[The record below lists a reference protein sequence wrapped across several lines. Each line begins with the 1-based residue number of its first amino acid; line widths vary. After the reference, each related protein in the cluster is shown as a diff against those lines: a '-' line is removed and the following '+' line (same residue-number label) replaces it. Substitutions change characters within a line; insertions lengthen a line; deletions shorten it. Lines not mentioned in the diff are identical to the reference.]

1 MSKAGEKMQWV
12 SRRVVTGLLG
22 FFSALPVCASNDQPD
37 VAKFS
42 ANGWHESGWLSHG
55 VLLNSDSGKPAFDN
69 IQDMVF
75 SPQYDQPVRKV
86 ILEAKCTFGSSPQRF
101 LTVWPYVSGAE
112 DASRQVAFEVVENWR
127 ELTILSLDFA
137 PEDNVNAIRIGLT
150 GSGSANWILTR
161 LAVVYGE
168 KTSEDDE
175 LMRTFARQLPT
186 PDNLALTDLTPTSLT
201 FSASAV
207 ADSVGYCFELT
218 KLTGTPRTEQREDF
232 VSAPNLSAGWTCDAR
247 TDGLTL
253 SDGEKTYSDSAADDE
268 HALKVEKATNPKV
281 GPVELGFVSPLS
293 TEPISEWSFV
303 GRVGALDKS
312 NRFAVYGRTTDTSD
326 DWIELAKNLTPD
338 KKSSNKQFK
347 GSVDTA
353 LNIRQVRFVLTA
365 DAGSWTT
372 TGLDSLNVV
381 FGGNETRELVS
392 AQTNTTPEATWQNLP
407 TGRYGC
413 RVKALG
419 ATAGESQFK
428 DSSWL
433 EEQVVDLAWAKI
445 ELTAP
450 TDVVCQTVGD
460 KLVVGWKAVPD
471 AERYVVTVF
480 RADDLATP
488 MATVTTKSTTA
499 SVEVEELGEYVVK
512 VTAVSPGN
520 VSTATATVESYE
532 IKLGKLTGLK
542 AVATAADAIEAT
554 WTEVP
559 MAEGYQAKLFKVEGD
574 AGTVVADFS
583 LLPDKWPEGWSSSS
597 WLPENLSKSGLKFTY
612 NDQWAATGEFPA
624 GVTKVVLSV
633 KSNSSVAER
642 LDNQYLTV
650 EVSSGTEDNW
660 QTCATI
666 AVAAQTVSKPEFE
679 FPVSDNIR
687 RIRFKAGTNDEGS
700 SPAIQLGAVTV
711 NYGNYTRTEVA
722 SVGVGSESCVATFG
736 GLDKTGRYVVVVAP
750 QPSEGADLEA
760 SSQIV
765 DLASEYFRPVGPVSV
780 AGCKGGVY
788 VESFDSLAA
797 VKAKLDL
804 SRAPLKWW
812 QLYRGSGAAQTL
824 NYTAGTNSTSGGVYC
839 YSDAGATT
847 DSYMVGTVASGTIGC
862 SLGIAFVNDTA
873 AAIRLPTMTF
883 TSVQRNFKANPASYV
898 LEWLVTDGTWSIGTE
913 SENWKSLVIP
923 KTAPFTSETQ
933 AGRDEYREACIT
945 LPRETGDEDYKSERL
960 RPGQVVIFR
969 WRHEK
974 LANGP
979 MMGIDDVHVEFPV
992 EKPGFGVIFK

>member
-1 MSKAGEKMQWV
+1 MSKANEKMRWV
-12 SRRVVTGLLG
+12 SRHVVVGLLG
-22 FFSALPVCASNDQPD
+22 FCAALPVCASNDQPD

-55 VLLNSDSGKPAFDN
+55 VQLNVESGKPILDAG
-69 IQDMVF
+69 QDMVF
-75 SPQYDQPVRKV
+75 SPHYAKPIRTVV
-86 ILEAKCTFGSSPQRF
+86 LEAKCTAGSVPSRF
-101 LTVWPYVSGAE
+101 LVVRPYVDGLE
-112 DASRQVAFEVVENWR
+112 DESRLFTFEVVENWGD
-127 ELTILSLDFA
+127 LTILSLDFA
-137 PEDNVNAIRIGLT
+137 PTDNVDAIRIGLT
-150 GSGSANWILTR
+150 GSGTGNWILTR

-175 LMRTFARQLPT
+175 LMRSFARQLPT
-186 PDNLALTDLTPTSLT
+186 PEDLALTGLTSSSLSL
-201 FSASAV
+201 SASAV
-207 ADSVGYCFELT
+207 EDAVGYCFELT
-218 KLTGTPRTEQREDF
+218 KLTGSPRTELREDF
-232 VSAPNLSAGWTCDAR
+232 ADAPNLSTGWTCDAR

-253 SDGEKTYSDSAADDE
+253 SDGGKTYSDSAAGDE
-268 HALKVEKATNPKV
+268 HALKVEKATNPKE
-281 GPVELGFVSPLS
+281 GPVELGLVSPLS
-293 TEPISEWSFV
+293 AEPISEWSFV

-312 NRFAVYGRTTDTSD
+312 NSFAVYGRTTDAST

-338 KKSSNKQFK
+338 KKTSNKQFK
-347 GSVDTA
+347 GAVDTA

-372 TGLDSLNVV
+372 TGLDSLCVV
-381 FGGNETRELVS
+381 SGGNETRELVS
-392 AQTNTTPEATWQNLP
+392 VQTNATPEATWQNLP
-407 TGRYGC
+407 TGRYGS
-413 RVKALG
+413 RAKALG
-419 ATAGESQFK
+419 ATEGESQFK
-428 DSSWL
+428 DSSWS
-433 EEQVVDLAWAKI
+433 EELVVDLAWADI

-450 TDVVCQTVGD
+450 TEVVCQTVGD

-471 AERYVVTVF
+471 AERYEVKVF
-480 RADDLATP
+480 RSDDLSTP
-488 MATVTTKSTTA
+488 MATVTAKSTTA
-499 SVEVEELGEYVVK
+499 SVEVEELGEYVVT

-520 VSTATATVESYE
+520 VSSATATVESYE

-542 AVATAADAIEAT
+542 AVATSADAIEAT

-559 MAEGYQAKLFKVEGD
+559 LAEGYQAKLFKVEGD
-574 AGTVVADFS
+574 AGTVVADYS
-583 LLPDKWPEGWSSSS
+583 LLPDVWPEGWESSS

-612 NDQWAATGEFPA
+612 AGQWAATGRFPA
-624 GVTKVVLSV
+624 GVTKVLLSV
-633 KSNSSVAER
+633 KSNSSAAGR
-642 LDNQYLTV
+642 LANQYLSV
-650 EVSSGTEDNW
+650 EVGSGAADDW

-666 AVAAQTVSKPEFE
+666 DVDATTVAKPELE
-679 FPVSDNIR
+679 FPLTDDIR
-687 RIRFKAGTNDEGS
+687 RLRFKAGTNDGNY

-711 NYGNYTRTEVA
+711 TYGNYARTEVA
-722 SVGVGSESCVATFG
+722 SVGVGSESCVASFG
-736 GLDKTGRYVVVVAP
+736 GLDRTGRYVVVVAP
-750 QPSEGADLEA
+750 QPSEGTDLEA

-788 VESFDSLAA
+788 AESFDSLAA
-797 VKAKLDL
+797 VKAKIDL

-847 DSYMVGTVASGTIGC
+847 NSYMIGTVASGTIGC
-862 SLGIAFVNDTA
+862 SLGIAFVNDTDSPL
-873 AAIRLPTMTF
+873 RLPTLTF
-883 TSVQRNFKANPASYV
+883 TSVQRNFKANPATYE
-898 LEWLVTDGTWSIGTE
+898 LEWLVTDGTWSIATE